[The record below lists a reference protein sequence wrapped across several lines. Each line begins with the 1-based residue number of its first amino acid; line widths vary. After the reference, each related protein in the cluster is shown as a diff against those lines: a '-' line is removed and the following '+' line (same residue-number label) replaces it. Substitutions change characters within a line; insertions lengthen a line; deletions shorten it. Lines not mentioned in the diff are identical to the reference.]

1 MEQALY
7 LQEGI
12 TIPGTAF
19 VDNQPTL
26 DLLEAKATGVFS
38 MVDEEINVPR
48 GTDEGFLQKLLNK
61 YADGKHPNLQRPN
74 VKDVKDFL
82 KNFGIVH
89 YAGPV
94 FYNVTN
100 FLEKNKDQLHID
112 IVSLLRDST
121 SIFLKKMF
129 PPVSAD
135 EANNRGG
142 KGA

>member
-26 DLLEAKATGVFS
+26 DLLEAKAVGVFS

-48 GTDEGFLQKLLNK
+48 GSDEGFLQKVLTK
-61 YADGKHPNLQRPN
+61 YADGKHPNLLRPN

-94 FYNVTN
+94 FYNVAN
-100 FLEKNKDQLHID
+100 FLEKDLGVKPWG
-112 IVSLLRDST
+112 LLASHRRDW
-121 SIFLKKMF
+121 
-129 PPVSAD
+129 
-135 EANNRGG
+135 N
-142 KGA
+142 